1 MAGENRLVLHGKLIE
16 LDALRHTPA
25 GVPILKFR
33 VGHESGQTEAG
44 GERRVS
50 CEVACV
56 AFEREA
62 RLLASAVLGSEM
74 TVSGFIE
81 RKGRTSSQLVLHA
94 THIEFA

>member
-1 MAGENRLVLHGKLIE
+1 MLLQGKLIE

-33 VGHESGQTEAG
+33 IGHESGQTEAG
-44 GERRVS
+44 SERTVS

-62 RLLASAVLGSEM
+62 RLLASVTLGMEM

-81 RKGRTSSQLVLHA
+81 RKGRSSNQLVLHA
-94 THIEFA
+94 TNIEFA

>member
-1 MAGENRLVLHGKLIE
+1 MAGENRLVLHGKLVE
-16 LDALRHTPA
+16 LDALRRTPA
-25 GVPILKFR
+25 GVQILKFR
-33 VGHESGQTEAG
+33 VGHESGQSEAG
-44 GERRVS
+44 SERIVN
-50 CEVACV
+50 CEVTCV

-81 RKGRTSSQLVLHA
+81 RKGRSSRQLVLHA